1 MITAIDTYT
10 QLKYRCMDCDTRFII
25 CTENPELWSSNS
37 TTCPDCST
45 IGNFIVW
52 RELKD
57 GEIINDV
64 PGEGELISISAQF
77 QHHHEQEE
85 TKK

>member
-10 QLKYRCMDCDTRFII
+10 QLKYRCMGCDTRFII
-25 CTENPELWSSNS
+25 CTNNPEGWSSNS

-52 RELKD
+52 REMKS
-57 GEIINDV
+57 GEIIEAV
-64 PGEGELISISAQF
+64 PGEAELVSIS
-77 QHHHEQEE
+77 EQNQNNYE
-85 TKK
+85 

>member
-10 QLKYRCMDCDTRFII
+10 QLKYRCMSCDQRFII
-25 CTENPELWSSNS
+25 CTYNPEGWSSNS

-52 RELKD
+52 REMKD
-57 GEIINDV
+57 GEIIEAV
-64 PGEGELISISAQF
+64 PGEAELVSISAQN
-77 QHHHEQEE
+77 QTHYE
-85 TKK
+85 